1 MSKIIKSCNV
11 CIGEFARVEP
21 PDPGFEDQQ
30 DEIIEDDILD
40 EDIRGLDGEDM
51 LEHAEERAREII
63 SNAKAEAKKVFDET
77 MAKVEEER
85 EIVLEQ
91 AKKNG
96 FEEGY
101 NQALSQCED
110 IIQEAG
116 RLKQQALEE
125 SRIYLN
131 SIQDEV
137 VTVIL
142 DVARKV
148 VGFEVSFNKEDILY
162 IVREA
167 LESCMHKN
175 HIVLRVSGDDYD
187 YIVKSRDK
195 LMAMVQG
202 IGELEI
208 KTDHSLETGSC
219 LLETPYGSID
229 GSVNTRLDEIEKVF
243 RGLIDK
249 D

>member
-11 CIGEFARVEP
+11 CIGEFARVES
-21 PDPGFEDQQ
+21 PDPGFEDLQ
-30 DEIIEDDILD
+30 DERTEDDILD
-40 EDIRGLDGEDM
+40 EDIRDLSGEDM
-51 LEHAEERAREII
+51 IESAEERAREII
-63 SNAKAEAKKVFDET
+63 RNAKAESKKIFDEA

-101 NQALSQCED
+101 NQALCQCED

-116 RLKQQALEE
+116 MLKQQALEE
-125 SRIYLN
+125 SRVYLN
-131 SIQDEV
+131 NIQDEV
-137 VTVIL
+137 VSVIL

-162 IVREA
+162 IVRDA
-167 LESCMHKN
+167 FESCLHKN
-175 HIVLRVSGDDYD
+175 HVVLRVSEDDYD
-187 YIVKSRDK
+187 YISKSRDK
-195 LMAMVQG
+195 LMAMIQG
-202 IGELEI
+202 IGEIEI
-208 KTDHSLETGSC
+208 KVDYSLEPGSC
-219 LLETPYGSID
+219 LMETPYGSVD

-249 D
+249 E